1 MFAFLHFLGQDLDC
15 LLGPLDQ
22 LHLSF
27 HISLHEVIYEVSSV
41 VVCTQLIT
49 KDPKNLIVKNDL
61 VQLFFFP
68 LSLFVRVFEVREDRL
83 GFDILCRRLLAPALP
98 VEKLFEV
105 LLADHA
111 VIQVIGPIH
120 LPPN

>member
-27 HISLHEVIYEVSSV
+27 HISLHEVINEVSSV

-68 LSLFVRVFEVREDRL
+68 LSLFVRVIEVREDRL
-83 GFDILCRRLLAPALP
+83 VFDIFCRRLLAPALP